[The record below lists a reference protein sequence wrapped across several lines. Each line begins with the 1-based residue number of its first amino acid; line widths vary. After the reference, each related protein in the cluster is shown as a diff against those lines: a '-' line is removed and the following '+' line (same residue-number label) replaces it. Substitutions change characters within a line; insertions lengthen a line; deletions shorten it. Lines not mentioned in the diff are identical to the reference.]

1 MRSIGLPRL
10 RFLGLVVLALAAMVI
25 VVGCGG
31 GSSSSSSTPAENSEP
46 AETNE
51 EPGSEGEE
59 EPAEESEEGE
69 AEGGEITNSALEGAS
84 YLSEGDTGGGIRPEG
99 GAEQAKAEKAGTAAG
114 EKNKGSKLP
123 EGKIGIINFLN
134 GIESSDRLA
143 DSTTFA
149 AGQLGWSTTVCDGK
163 GTPSQFVA
171 CGNSLLAEGVDAI
184 VAVAIESGQ
193 ITPVITKAKAKG
205 IPVIQVGGGGV
216 PLGTFNGN
224 YGPNEAKAGELLS
237 EALFEKLDALE
248 EEPVEINIHN
258 FPAKW
263 GSERTEQL
271 EKAVEG
277 QSKIKVNQEV
287 VTDAANLVPYTRN
300 TVTTQITQNPDVKAY
315 WFTFDTTGQ
324 VGGQVIQS
332 KYPGKEFPDKPLV
345 ATFHGDLATLQL
357 IESGAI
363 DMESDVNYDAAVW
376 EGIDG
381 IAQELSRKEPMSPEN
396 QPEYPGIGDPFTYQI
411 ITKENLPEA
420 GQYVMPEWDVP
431 SYFIG
436 KWKAEYG
443 I

>member
-1 MRSIGLPRL
+1 MRSIGLSRL
-10 RFLGLVVLALAAMVI
+10 RLLGLVVLALAAILI
-25 VVGCGG
+25 VAGCGGG
-31 GSSSSSSTPAENSEP
+31 GSSSSSATESSEP
-46 AETNE
+46 AETSE
-51 EPGSEGEE
+51 ETGSTGEEGEEGEE
-59 EPAEESEEGE
+59 ETSEES
-69 AEGGEITNSALEGAS
+69 NSTLEGAS
-84 YLSEGDTGGGIRPEG
+84 FLSEGETGGGIRPQEG
-99 GAEQAKAEKAGTAAG
+99 PEAEKAEKAGTAAG
-114 EKNKGSKLP
+114 EEAKPAELP

-143 DSTTFA
+143 DGTTYA
-149 AGQLGWSTTVCDGK
+149 AAQLGWSTTVCDGK

-171 CGNSLLAEGVDAI
+171 CGNSLLAEGVNAI

-193 ITPVITKAKAKG
+193 ITPVITKAKSKG

-224 YGPNEAKAGELLS
+224 YGPNEAQAGELLS

-263 GSERTEQL
+263 GAERTEQL

-363 DMESDVNYDAAVW
+363 DMESDVNYDASVW

-381 IAQELSRKEPMSPEN
+381 IAQELARKEPMSTEN
-396 QPEYPGIGDPFTYQI
+396 QPKYPGIGDPFTYQVV
-411 ITKENLPEA
+411 TKENLPEA
-420 GQYVMPEWDVP
+420 GQYVMPKWDIP
-431 SYFIG
+431 SYFIA

-443 I
+443 S

>member
-1 MRSIGLPRL
+1 MSSLGQQRL
-10 RFLGLVVLALAAMVI
+10 RLLGLAVLALAAILLVA
-25 VVGCGG
+25 GCGG
-31 GSSSSSSTPAENSEP
+31 GSSSSSSAPAETTEEP
-46 AETNE
+46 AETTE
-51 EPGSEGEE
+51 ET
-59 EPAEESEEGE
+59 SEEGE
-69 AEGGEITNSALEGAS
+69 EAETGGETSAAVTAALESAK
-84 YLSEGDTGGGIRPEG
+84 YLSEGETGGGIRPQG
-99 GAEQAKAEKAGTAAG
+99 GAEQEKAEKAGTEAG
-114 EKNKGSKLP
+114 EEKEPAKLP
-123 EGKIGIINFLN
+123 EAKIGIINFLN

-149 AGQLGWSTTVCDGK
+149 AAQLGWTSTVCDGK

-171 CGNSLLAEGVDAI
+171 CGNSLLAEGVNAI
-184 VAVAIESGQ
+184 VAVAIEPGQ
-193 ITPVITKAKAKG
+193 ITPVIQKADAKN

-224 YGPNEAKAGELLS
+224 YGPNEAKAGQLLT
-237 EALFEKLDALE
+237 EALFEKLEPLE
-248 EEPVEINIHN
+248 EEPVEIDVHN

-277 QSKIKVNQEV
+277 QSKIKINQEV
-287 VTDAANLVPYTRN
+287 VTDAANLVPFTRS
-300 TVTTQITQNPDVKAY
+300 TVTTQITQNPNVKAY

-332 KYPGKEFPDKPLV
+332 KFPGKEFPEKPLV

-381 IAQELSRKEPMSPEN
+381 IAQELGREEPMSKEN
-396 QPEYPGIGDPFTYQI
+396 QPKYPIIGDPFTYQI
-411 ITKENLPEA
+411 VTKENLPPA
-420 GQYVMPEWDVP
+420 GEYVMPKWDVP
-431 SYFIG
+431 SYFIA

-443 I
+443 V

>member
-1 MRSIGLPRL
+1 MKSMGQPRL
-10 RFLGLVVLALAAMVI
+10 RLLGWAVLALAALLLVA
-25 VVGCGG
+25 GCGGG
-31 GSSSSSSTPAENSEP
+31 GSSSSSSATESSEP
-46 AETNE
+46 AESSE
-51 EPGSEGEE
+51 ETSGGETE
-59 EPAEESEEGE
+59 EEGE
-69 AEGGEITNSALEGAS
+69 AESTETTNAALESAN
-84 YLSEGDTGGGIRPEG
+84 YLSEGETGGGIRPQG
-99 GAEQAKAEKAGTAAG
+99 GAEQEKAEEAGTKAG
-114 EKNKGSKLP
+114 EENKPAKVP

-184 VAVAIESGQ
+184 VEIAIEPGQ
-193 ITPVITKAKAKG
+193 ITPVLQKAGSKG
-205 IPVIQVGGGGV
+205 IPVVQVGGGGV
-216 PLGTFNGN
+216 PLGELNGN
-224 YGPNEAKAGELLS
+224 YGPNEAKAGELLT
-237 EALFEKLDALE
+237 EALFEKLDTLE
-248 EEPVEINIHN
+248 EEPVEIDVHN

-263 GSERTEQL
+263 GAERTEQL

-277 QSKIKVNQEV
+277 QSKIKISDEV

-300 TVTTQITQNPDVKAY
+300 TVTTQITQNPNLKAF

-332 KYPGKEFPDKPLV
+332 KYAGKEFPEKPLV

-357 IESGAI
+357 IGEGAI

-381 IAQELSRKEPMSPEN
+381 IAQELAREEPMSTEN
-396 QPEYPGIGDPFTYQI
+396 QPKYPTIGDPFTYQI
-411 ITKENLPEA
+411 VTKENLPEE
-420 GQYVMPEWDVP
+420 GQYVMPKWDVP
-431 SYFIG
+431 SYFIA

-443 I
+443 V

>member
-1 MRSIGLPRL
+1 
-10 RFLGLVVLALAAMVI
+10 LVVLVLAAI
-25 VVGCGG
+25 LVVAGCGG
-31 GSSSSSSTPAENSEP
+31 GDSSTSSSATESSEP
-46 AETNE
+46 AET
-51 EPGSEGEE
+51 SEGTGGE
-59 EPAEESEEGE
+59 AEAAGEEEGE
-69 AEGGEITNSALEGAS
+69 AEGGETTNAALENAT
-84 YLSEGDTGGGIRPEG
+84 YLSEGETGGGIRPQG
-99 GAEQAKAEKAGTAAG
+99 GAEQEKAEKAGTAAG
-114 EKNKGSKLP
+114 EEKKPAKLP
-123 EGKIGIINFLN
+123 EAKIGIINFLN

-143 DSTTFA
+143 DSTTYA

-184 VAVAIESGQ
+184 VAVAVESGQ
-193 ITPVITKAKAKG
+193 ITPVTTKAKAKG

-224 YGPNEAKAGELLS
+224 YGPNEAEAGELLT

-271 EKAVEG
+271 ENAIEG

-345 ATFHGDLATLQL
+345 VTFHGDLATLQL

-381 IAQELSRKEPMSPEN
+381 IAQELARKEPMSTEN
-396 QPEYPGIGDPFTYQI
+396 QPKYPGIGDPFTYQI
-411 ITKENLPEA
+411 VDKENLPPSGEL
-420 GQYVMPEWDVP
+420 VLPEWDVP
-431 SYFIG
+431 SYFIA

-443 I
+443 V

>member
-1 MRSIGLPRL
+1 MRSIGLSRL
-10 RFLGLVVLALAAMVI
+10 RLLGLIVLALAAMVI

-31 GSSSSSSTPAENSEP
+31 GGSSSSSATESSEP
-46 AETNE
+46 AETSE
-51 EPGSEGEE
+51 ETGSEG
-59 EPAEESEEGE
+59 EESEEGE
-69 AEGGEITNSALEGAS
+69 EAETSETSNPTLESAK
-84 YLSEGDTGGGIRPEG
+84 YLSEGETGGGIRPEG
-99 GAEQAKAEKAGTAAG
+99 GAEQEKAEKAGTAAG
-114 EKNKGSKLP
+114 EEAKPAKLP

-171 CGNSLLAEGVDAI
+171 CGNSLLAEGVNAI
-184 VAVAIESGQ
+184 VAIAIESGQ
-193 ITPVITKAKAKG
+193 ITPVITKAKAQG
-205 IPVIQVGGGGV
+205 IPVIQVGGGAV

-224 YGPNEAKAGELLS
+224 YGPNEAKAGELLT

-263 GSERTEQL
+263 GSVRTEQL

-381 IAQELSRKEPMSPEN
+381 IAQELARKEPMSTEN
-396 QPEYPGIGDPFTYQI
+396 QPKYPGIGDPFTYQI

-420 GQYVMPEWDVP
+420 GQLVMPEWDVP
-431 SYFIG
+431 SYFIA

-443 I
+443 V

>member
-1 MRSIGLPRL
+1 MRSMGQPRL
-10 RFLGLVVLALAAMVI
+10 RLLGWAVLALAALLLVA
-25 VVGCGG
+25 GCGGG
-31 GSSSSSSTPAENSEP
+31 GSSSSSSATESSEP
-46 AETNE
+46 AESSE
-51 EPGSEGEE
+51 ETSGGETE
-59 EPAEESEEGE
+59 EEGE
-69 AEGGEITNSALEGAS
+69 AESTETTNAALEGAN
-84 YLSEGDTGGGIRPEG
+84 YLSEGETGGGIRPQG
-99 GAEQAKAEKAGTAAG
+99 GAEQEKAEKAGTAAG
-114 EKNKGSKLP
+114 EEAKPAKLP

-184 VAVAIESGQ
+184 VEIAIEPGQ
-193 ITPVITKAKAKG
+193 ITPVLQKARSKG
-205 IPVIQVGGGGV
+205 IPVVQVGGGGV
-216 PLGTFNGN
+216 PLGELNGN
-224 YGPNEAKAGELLS
+224 YGPNEAKAGELLT
-237 EALFEKLDALE
+237 EALFEKLDTLE
-248 EEPVEINIHN
+248 EEPVEIDVHN

-263 GSERTEQL
+263 GAERTEQL

-277 QSKIKVNQEV
+277 QSKIKISDEV

-300 TVTTQITQNPDVKAY
+300 TVTTQITQNPNLKAF

-324 VGGQVIQS
+324 VGGQVIQA
-332 KYPGKEFPDKPLV
+332 KYAGKEFPEKPLV

-357 IESGAI
+357 IGEGAI

-381 IAQELSRKEPMSPEN
+381 IAQELAREEPMSTEN
-396 QPEYPGIGDPFTYQI
+396 QPKYPTIGDPFTYQI
-411 ITKENLPEA
+411 VTKENLPEE
-420 GQYVMPEWDVP
+420 GQYVMPKWDVP
-431 SYFIG
+431 SYFIA

-443 I
+443 V

>member
-1 MRSIGLPRL
+1 MRSIGLSRL
-10 RFLGLVVLALAAMVI
+10 RLLGLVVLALAAI
-25 VVGCGG
+25 LVVAGCGG
-31 GSSSSSSTPAENSEP
+31 GSSSSSSATESSEP
-46 AETNE
+46 AETSE
-51 EPGSEGEE
+51 ETGGEEAGEE
-59 EPAEESEEGE
+59 EGGE
-69 AEGGEITNSALEGAS
+69 EGGETSAAVTAALESAK
-84 YLSEGDTGGGIRPEG
+84 YLSEGETGGGIRPQG
-99 GAEQAKAEKAGTAAG
+99 GAEQEKAEKAGTAAG
-114 EKNKGSKLP
+114 EENKPAKIPS
-123 EGKIGIINFLN
+123 GKIGIINFLN

-149 AGQLGWSTTVCDGK
+149 AAQLGWTSTVCDGK

-171 CGNSLLAEGVDAI
+171 CGNSLLAEGVNAI
-184 VAVAIESGQ
+184 VAVAVESGQ

-224 YGPNEAKAGELLS
+224 YGPNEAKAGELLT
-237 EALFEKLDALE
+237 EALFEKLEPLE
-248 EEPVEINIHN
+248 EEPVEIDVHN

-263 GSERTEQL
+263 GAERTEQL

-277 QSKIKVNQEV
+277 QSKIKINQEV
-287 VTDAANLVPYTRN
+287 VTDAANLVPFTRN

-345 ATFHGDLATLQL
+345 ATFHGDLATLGL

-363 DMESDVNYDAAVW
+363 DMESDVNYDASVW
-376 EGIDG
+376 EGING
-381 IAQELSRKEPMSPEN
+381 IAQELAREEPMSTEN
-396 QPEYPGIGDPFTYQI
+396 QPKYPTIGDPFTYQI
-411 ITKENLPEA
+411 VTKENLPEA

-431 SYFIG
+431 SYFIA

-443 I
+443 V

>member
-1 MRSIGLPRL
+1 MRSMGQPRL
-10 RFLGLVVLALAAMVI
+10 RLLGWAVLALAALLLVA
-25 VVGCGG
+25 GCGGG
-31 GSSSSSSTPAENSEP
+31 GSSSSSTAEPTTETESEP
-46 AETNE
+46 SGSGAEETE
-51 EPGSEGEE
+51 EGEE
-59 EPAEESEEGE
+59 G
-69 AEGGEITNSALEGAS
+69 GGETTNAALESAN
-84 YLSEGDTGGGIRPEG
+84 YLSEGETGGGIRPQG
-99 GAEQAKAEKAGTAAG
+99 GAEQKKAEEAGTKAG
-114 EKNKGSKLP
+114 EENKPVKLP

-149 AGQLGWSTTVCDGK
+149 AAQLGWTSTVCDGK

-171 CGNSLLAEGVDAI
+171 CGNSLLAEGVNAI

-224 YGPNEAKAGELLS
+224 YGPNEAKAGELLTQ
-237 EALFEKLDALE
+237 ALFKELDTLE
-248 EEPVEINIHN
+248 EEPVEIDVHN

-263 GSERTEQL
+263 GAERTEQL

-277 QSKIKVNQEV
+277 QSKIKINDEV

-300 TVTTQITQNPDVKAY
+300 TVTTQITQNPDLKAF

-332 KYPGKEFPDKPLV
+332 KYAGKEFPEKPLV
-345 ATFHGDLATLQL
+345 VTFHGDLATLQL
-357 IESGAI
+357 INEGAI

-381 IAQELSRKEPMSPEN
+381 IAQELGREEPMSKEN
-396 QPEYPGIGDPFTYQI
+396 QPKYPTIGDPFTYQI
-411 ITKENLPEA
+411 VDKENLPEE
-420 GQYVMPEWDVP
+420 GQYVMPKWDVP
-431 SYFIG
+431 SYFIA

-443 I
+443 A

>member
-1 MRSIGLPRL
+1 
-10 RFLGLVVLALAAMVI
+10 LGWAVLALAALLLVA
-25 VVGCGG
+25 GCGGG
-31 GSSSSSSTPAENSEP
+31 GSSSSSTTEAASESESEP
-46 AETNE
+46 SGGGAEETE
-51 EPGSEGEE
+51 AGEE
-59 EPAEESEEGE
+59 G
-69 AEGGEITNSALEGAS
+69 GGETTNAALESAH
-84 YLSEGDTGGGIRPEG
+84 YLSEGETGGGIRPEG
-99 GAEQAKAEKAGTAAG
+99 GAEQEKAEKAGTAAG
-114 EKNKGSKLP
+114 EESKPAKLP

-149 AGQLGWSTTVCDGK
+149 AAQLGWTSTVCDGK

-171 CGNSLLAEGVDAI
+171 CGNSLLAEGVNAI
-184 VAVAIESGQ
+184 VAVAVESGQ
-193 ITPVITKAKAKG
+193 ITPVITKAKSKG
-205 IPVIQVGGGGV
+205 VPVIQVGGGGV

-224 YGPNEAKAGELLS
+224 YGPNEAQAGELLTQ
-237 EALFEKLDALE
+237 ALFKKLDTLE
-248 EEPVEINIHN
+248 EEPVEIDVHN

-277 QSKIKVNQEV
+277 QSKIKINQEV

-300 TVTTQITQNPDVKAY
+300 TVTTQITQNPNVKAY

-332 KYPGKEFPDKPLV
+332 KYAGKEFPEKPLV
-345 ATFHGDLATLQL
+345 ATFHGDLATLGL
-357 IESGAI
+357 IREGAI

-381 IAQELSRKEPMSPEN
+381 IAQELARKEPMSTEN
-396 QPEYPGIGDPFTYQI
+396 QPKYPGIGDPFTYQI
-411 ITKENLPEA
+411 ITKENLPEE
-420 GQYVMPEWDVP
+420 GQYVMPKWDVP
-431 SYFIG
+431 SYFIA

-443 I
+443 V

>member
-1 MRSIGLPRL
+1 MRSIGLSRL
-10 RFLGLVVLALAAMVI
+10 RLLGLIVLALAAILI
-25 VVGCGG
+25 VAGCGG
-31 GSSSSSSTPAENSEP
+31 GDSSSSSATESSEP
-46 AETNE
+46 AETSE
-51 EPGSEGEE
+51 ESSGGEEAEGEE
-59 EPAEESEEGE
+59 
-69 AEGGEITNSALEGAS
+69 GGESTAVTNSALENAS
-84 YLSEGDTGGGIRPEG
+84 YLSEGETGGGIRPEG
-99 GAEQAKAEKAGTAAG
+99 GSEQAKAEKAGKAAG
-114 EKNKGSKLP
+114 EEKEPAKLP

-149 AGQLGWSTTVCDGK
+149 AGQMGWSTTVCDGK

-171 CGNSLLAEGVDAI
+171 CGNSLLAEGVNAI
-184 VAVAIESGQ
+184 VAIAVESGQ

-224 YGPNEAKAGELLS
+224 YGPNEAKAGELLT
-237 EALFEKLDALE
+237 EALFEKLNGLE
-248 EEPVEINIHN
+248 EEPVEIDVHN

-277 QSKIKVNQEV
+277 QSKIKINQEV

-381 IAQELSRKEPMSPEN
+381 IAQELARKEPMSKEN
-396 QPEYPGIGDPFTYQI
+396 QPKYPGIGDPFTYQI
-411 ITKENLPEA
+411 VTKENLPEA

-431 SYFIG
+431 SYFIA

>member
-1 MRSIGLPRL
+1 MRSIGLSRL
-10 RFLGLVVLALAAMVI
+10 RLLGLVVLALAAI
-25 VVGCGG
+25 LVVAGCGG
-31 GSSSSSSTPAENSEP
+31 GDSSSSSSATESSEP

-51 EPGSEGEE
+51 ETGSEGEE
-59 EPAEESEEGE
+59 EAEPEEGE
-69 AEGGEITNSALEGAS
+69 AEETNAALEGAS
-84 YLSEGDTGGGIRPEG
+84 YLSEGDTGGGIRQQG
-99 GAEQAKAEKAGTAAG
+99 GAEQEKAEKAGTAAG
-114 EKNKGSKLP
+114 EENKPAELP

-143 DSTTFA
+143 DSTTYA
-149 AGQLGWSTTVCDGK
+149 AAQLGWTSTVCDGK

-184 VAVAIESGQ
+184 VAVAVESGQ
-193 ITPVITKAKAKG
+193 ITPVITKAKSKG

-224 YGPNEAKAGELLS
+224 YGPNEAKAGELLT
-237 EALFEKLDALE
+237 EALFEKLDGLE

-363 DMESDVNYDAAVW
+363 DMESDVNYDASVW

-381 IAQELSRKEPMSPEN
+381 IAQELARKEPMSTEN
-396 QPEYPGIGDPFTYQI
+396 QPKYPGIGDPFTYQI
-411 ITKENLPEA
+411 VDKENLPES
-420 GQYVMPEWDVP
+420 GQYVAPKWDIP
-431 SYFIG
+431 SYFIA

-443 I
+443 V